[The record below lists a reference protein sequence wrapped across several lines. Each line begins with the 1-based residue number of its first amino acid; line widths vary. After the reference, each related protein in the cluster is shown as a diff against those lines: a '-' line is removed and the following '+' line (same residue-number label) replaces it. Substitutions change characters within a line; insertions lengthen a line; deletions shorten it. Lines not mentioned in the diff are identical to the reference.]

1 MRTKK
6 RDTFPLPGGYW
17 SKGWQ
22 SRKKRLSRLRHVPK
36 RTQEMAAFRE
46 WEHIQRCIFAFALT
60 PSFWEARSW
69 RCAVEECI
77 AQATQEHA
85 HIRWEP
91 LAHNQEQSDR
101 LIEIR
106 SLQTCYGTLEL
117 AQGYLVSRLLP
128 GIPQDFADL
137 CAFLIA
143 LLEYRALVYPQLCQ
157 LPLPSF
163 PVKSLTQR
171 EQEVLRGLARGASEA
186 EIAREL
192 GIALTTVRTHR
203 HRLFQQ
209 LEVHSPTEAVLRAF
223 ALRLLNWLDFPC
235 SP

>member
-1 MRTKK
+1 MRNT
-6 RDTFPLPGGYW
+6 PEIG
-17 SKGWQ
+17 
-22 SRKKRLSRLRHVPK
+22 
-36 RTQEMAAFRE
+36 QERATLRE
-46 WEHIQRCIFAFALT
+46 WEHIQHCIFAFALT
-60 PSFWEARSW
+60 APSLEASSW
-69 RCAVEECI
+69 RCAIEECI

-91 LAHNQEQSDR
+91 LASNQARSDR

-137 CAFLIA
+137 CALLIA
-143 LLEYRALVYPQLCQ
+143 LLEYRALAHPQLRQ
-157 LPLPSF
+157 LPLLSF
-163 PVKSLTQR
+163 PVKSLTRR
-171 EQEVLRGLARGASEA
+171 EQEVLRGLARGASETD
-186 EIAREL
+186 IAREL

-209 LEVHSPTEAVLRAF
+209 LEVHSPTEAVFRAF
-223 ALRLLNWLDFPC
+223 ALRLLNWLDFPP